1 MDTKIKLKRTA
12 RNFVDSMVSGIL
24 NALLNALRKSFP
36 MARITHTYAST
47 EAGLGISVSDGLAG
61 FPVRFLES
69 SKGSVDLKY
78 SQIAADYF
86 KTNHTIIEIS
96 PEEFLKYFET
106 KKPDYPNTFDL
117 YSFIKCVDSFLN
129 ETQKESEKL
138 VHTTVEKDKRE
149 KNGSI

>member
-1 MDTKIKLKRTA
+1 MTKTVIQSLVYYLTTKGDIELERKR
-12 RNFVDSMVSGIL
+12 V
-24 NALLNALRKSFP
+24 
-36 MARITHTYAST
+36 
-47 EAGLGISVSDGLAG
+47 
-61 FPVRFLES
+61 
-69 SKGSVDLKY
+69 
-78 SQIAADYF
+78 
-86 KTNHTIIEIS
+86 S